1 VAKFF
6 SGVTVKQV
14 LILLPILMIP
24 ALLTLSSVPH
34 SPPSKLFPQLWSFG
48 FFGLFFLLGCVIRY
62 RAELLDEIAHYVS
75 IIWIVGVTS
84 CISFYYLLPEPMST
98 AETILQ
104 LNTGI
109 PFTWQSLGLVL
120 LEAISAV
127 YLSLALLLLAKQYL
141 FQPSRVMRYFMDAAY
156 WIYIIHI
163 PVLFWFQFLIIDS
176 SMNIGLKFIL
186 SSGVVLLIG
195 ALSYHLL
202 VRNTFIGKLLNGNR
216 VKATNHNS

>member
-1 VAKFF
+1 L
-6 SGVTVKQV
+6 TV
-14 LILLPILMIP
+14 PS
-24 ALLTLSSVPH
+24 TPH
-34 SPPSKLFPQLWSFG
+34 SPPTKLYPQLWSFG

-62 RAELLDEIAHYVS
+62 RAELLDEIAQYVG

-98 AETILQ
+98 AETVLQ
-104 LNTGI
+104 LKTGI
-109 PFTWQSLGLVL
+109 PFSWSYLILVL

-127 YLSLALLLLAKQYL
+127 YLSLALLLLARQYL
-141 FQPSRVMRYFMDAAY
+141 SQPNRAMKYFMDAAY

-186 SSGVVLLIG
+186 SSVVVLTIG
-195 ALSYHLL
+195 ALSYHVL

-216 VKATNHNS
+216 VKATSHNS